1 MFARCL
7 HGRFAV
13 TDYFDNSTY
22 SHDPRTQFM
31 NWSLMDDG
39 AWDYPADTRGYTLGS
54 MEELTMRKWS
64 LRLAHVLEPTTP
76 NGPTF
81 DYRVARNRGDVI
93 EWERRCTPKGRFGV
107 LRLLGFANRERAR
120 TFREAVLANGTT
132 DIESTRRDGTLQY
145 GFGVNLEQSVTA
157 EVGVFGRHGWSD
169 GKTES

>member
-1 MFARCL
+1 
-7 HGRFAV
+7 
-13 TDYFDNSTY
+13 
-22 SHDPRTQFM
+22 
-31 NWSLMDDG
+31 
-39 AWDYPADTRGYTLGS
+39 
-54 MEELTMRKWS
+54 MRKWS